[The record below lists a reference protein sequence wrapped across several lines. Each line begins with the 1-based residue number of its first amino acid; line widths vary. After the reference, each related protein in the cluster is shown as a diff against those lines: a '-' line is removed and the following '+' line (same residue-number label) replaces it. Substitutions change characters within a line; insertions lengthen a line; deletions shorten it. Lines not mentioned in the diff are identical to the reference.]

1 MPERL
6 EISHARNEKDHSLD
20 APYVENFSHTEY
32 QSEATVYAYLKQVSD
47 FLKRYQ
53 ELDAEYALLP
63 PEPYDLQNYLLP
75 ATRTPSRVSS
85 TSSSTCLWAG
95 ICFPQRR

>member
-63 PEPYDLQNYLLP
+63 PR
-75 ATRTPSRVSS
+75 AMTRKTICSS
-85 TSSSTCLWAG
+85 GVFTCAS
-95 ICFPQRR
+95 

>member
-20 APYVENFSHTEY
+20 DLYVENFSHTEY

-63 PEPYDLQNYLLP
+63 PKSP
-75 ATRTPSRVSS
+75 
-85 TSSSTCLWAG
+85 
-95 ICFPQRR
+95 

>member
-1 MPERL
+1 MRFLLPFLTEVHFPLISARNKNPQRNDVPKRL

-20 APYVENFSHTEY
+20 DLYVENFSHTEY

-53 ELDAEYALLP
+53 ELDAE
-63 PEPYDLQNYLLP
+63 
-75 ATRTPSRVSS
+75 
-85 TSSSTCLWAG
+85 
-95 ICFPQRR
+95 

>member
-47 FLKRYQ
+47 FF
-53 ELDAEYALLP
+53 EALP
-63 PEPYDLQNYLLP
+63 R
-75 ATRTPSRVSS
+75 AGRRV
-85 TSSSTCLWAG
+85 CAAAPRAL
-95 ICFPQRR
+95 